1 MSKTRHRVFGIIF
14 LVAALAML
22 TLGLTVLEKHRL
34 AALPML
40 IYWLVCFALTC
51 GAMIVALRDLRA
63 IRHETTDKHRD
74 LLKEIAHEIEDEA
87 KRKEELKRQKEK

>member
-1 MSKTRHRVFGIIF
+1 METKTRRRIFGIIF
-14 LVAALAML
+14 LGGALAML
-22 TLGLTVLEKHRL
+22 ILGLTVLEKHRL

-74 LLKEIAHEIEDEA
+74 LLKDIVHEIEDEA
-87 KRKEELKRQKEK
+87 ERKKSGER

>member
-1 MSKTRHRVFGIIF
+1 M
-14 LVAALAML
+14 LVV
-22 TLGLTVLEKHRL
+22 GLIVLEHRL

-51 GAMIVALRDLRA
+51 GAMFVALRDLRA

-74 LLKEIAHEIEDEA
+74 LLKEVAHEIEDEA
-87 KRKEELKRQKEK
+87 KRRKELKGQKEK